1 MEDCVRGAR
10 QQDGSC
16 AERVLAYCQRCIV
29 GFLIAKKGCESAIAN
44 AVYLEYAVERIE
56 NEILSP
62 TGSYDPDFPLFPYL
76 PQLASWSL
84 EDYRRDIA
92 RQPGHRVDMQDLN
105 NPADPTWA
113 RHDDLRSE
121 VGSNAS
127 SDTLHSL
134 LKACGFSE
142 LEIEV
147 IRLTYAEGLTA
158 GQAARELRGDVSAQA
173 VNRINARFRK
183 LTVRKS
189 IYSLMQ
195 PAGFHADEIELV
207 AELSC
212 QVVLDQRTSR
222 RGELKSLRRGLPKHR
237 RCPTRQG
244 KRQAQPGQ
252 RTSKARWRSLPR
264 GLKRLARHVDEP
276 LAAVVERFVELLASP
291 LWSSRPE
298 QAELRR
304 LKRKLERYLESDL
317 DWVRQRLRR
326 AGLSDEVREIYLRL
340 WKGATVETLL
350 KRLAR
355 QAPQNG
361 KPAREYAQ
369 RKMGESLVVAIE
381 IAGASAAALP
391 ADVHNWYRHFH
402 SQWTLE
408 QDHGR

>member
-1 MEDCVRGAR
+1 MD
-10 QQDGSC
+10 
-16 AERVLAYCQRCIV
+16 
-29 GFLIAKKGCESAIAN
+29 
-44 AVYLEYAVERIE
+44 YAVERIE
-56 NEILSP
+56 TEILSP
-62 TGSYDPDFPLFPYL
+62 TGSYDPEFPLFPYL

-84 EDYRRDIA
+84 EDYRREIA
-92 RQPGHRVDMQDLN
+92 RQPGHRVEMQDLN
-105 NPADPTWA
+105 HPADPNLA
-113 RHDDLRSE
+113 RYDELRSE
-121 VGSNAS
+121 VAS
-127 SDTLHSL
+127 SAAADTLHSL
-134 LKACGFSE
+134 LKASGFSA

-158 GQAARELRGDVSAQA
+158 GQAAKEQNGAVSAQE

-189 IYSLMQ
+189 VNSLMR
-195 PAGFHADEIELV
+195 PAGFLTDEIELV

-222 RGELKSLRRGLPKHR
+222 RSELKVHRRSLPKR
-237 RCPTRQG
+237 RRRRAGQKRQPVQPG
-244 KRQAQPGQ
+244 KRNSQP
-252 RTSKARWRSLPR
+252 RWRSVPR

-276 LAAVVERFVELLASP
+276 LAAVFERFVELLASP

-298 QAELRR
+298 EAELRR
-304 LKRKLERYLESDL
+304 LKRKIERYLESDL

-340 WKGATVETLL
+340 WKGATIETLL

-369 RKMGESLVVAIE
+369 RKLGESLVVAIE

-391 ADVHNWYRHFH
+391 ADVHHWYRHFH